1 MPTNRCRGGETPHPR
16 ACRHRT
22 TDGDAREQRQRTRRA
37 QERDRPAVQTA
48 PVGPAAG
55 QNRWPSRWPVW
66 SLSSVEAHL
75 EQILALAGA
84 HVLPTPGRAISVK
97 TFRGQLPDDAE
108 NVTEAVA
115 QAWRGLRPVT
125 LGG

>member
-1 MPTNRCRGGETPHPR
+1 V
-16 ACRHRT
+16 
-22 TDGDAREQRQRTRRA
+22 ARLRTRVHAATA
-37 QERDRPAVQTA
+37 QLMVTPENNGSVPAVLKNAIDRLSRPRRSA
-48 PVGPAAG
+48 PP
-55 QNRWPSRWPVW
+55 RDKT
-66 SLSSVEAHL
+66 SSVEAHL